1 MHYLVHCL
9 DKPRAGGL
17 RKEHLPAH
25 ATYLKSKPIDIIMAG
40 PILAEDEAVIG
51 SFLVVDAPSKA
62 DVEVFSAND
71 PYTQAEIFESVHINA
86 WKKTI
91 G

>member
-9 DKPRAGGL
+9 DKPGAGGL

-25 ATYLKSKPIDIIMAG
+25 ATYLKSRPIEIVMAS

-51 SFLVVDAPSKA
+51 SFLVVEAGNKSEA
-62 DVEVFSAND
+62 EAFGAGD
-71 PYTQAEIFESVHINA
+71 PYAMAGLFESVHINA
-86 WKKTI
+86 WKRAI